1 MKKKTV
7 IFIFS
12 ASSFRLKLLHLSRL
26 DATPLPPVRRVFAE
40 FAGRNLFFTLLMI
53 LFSISSLCASES
65 DSTSDPTVL
74 SSDISGQTAV
84 SLTIYNVNM
93 GLVKDERELN
103 LPKGTLRL
111 NFMDV
116 ASEIIPQS
124 VYIKSITHADGFSVI
139 EQNYE
144 YDLLNPQKL
153 LDKYVGKEVK
163 LYSKNPY
170 NEREEI
176 VTATVLSNDGNPVF
190 KIGDEITYGYPGR
203 IIFPKVPE
211 NLISKPTLQWVI
223 DNADGGLQKVEAT
236 YLTNGINWRADYV
249 VVVNDTDTRTDL
261 AGWVT
266 IDNKSGS
273 TYKNARLKLIAGD
286 VNRVTYNRGVPA
298 PAMAAG
304 AMKSQRE
311 DFKEEGFFEYHMYTL
326 QRPATV
332 KNNQIKQIRLI
343 HAENVSL
350 KKEFIY
356 SGTSNYFYSSYGDTI
371 SNQKVGVFL
380 EIENKKDNNLGI
392 PLPKGTLRVYK
403 RDTEGSLQFIGEDS
417 IDHTPK
423 DEKFK
428 IKMGEAFDIVA
439 TRKQTEWKKLAL
451 DTYEASYEISIRNH
465 KKEGVTVKVI
475 EPIPGDWKIL
485 KSSHEYKKDSS
496 KVAEFPVKV
505 PENGEVKL
513 TYTVSMRY

>member
-1 MKKKTV
+1 MLLLNNCYEEESVFMKSKTV
-7 IFIFS
+7 IFILS
-12 ASSFRLKLLHLSRL
+12 ASPLRL
-26 DATPLPPVRRVFAE
+26 V
-40 FAGRNLFFTLLMI
+40 RNLSLTLLMV
-53 LFSISSLCASES
+53 LFSICTICASER
-65 DSTSDPTVL
+65 DSASDPPVL

-84 SLTIYNVNM
+84 SLTIYNANI

-124 VYIKSITHADGFSVI
+124 VYIKSLTHPDGFSVI

-203 IIFPKVPE
+203 IIFPRVPE
-211 NLISKPTLQWVI
+211 NLISKPTLLWVI
-223 DNADGGLQKVEAT
+223 DNAYGDLQKVEAT
-236 YLTNGINWRADYV
+236 YLTNAINWRADYV
-249 VVVNDTDTRTDL
+249 AVVNDTDTHTDL

-286 VNRVTYNRGVPA
+286 VNRVTYDRGRPA
-298 PAMAAG
+298 PAVPAG
-304 AMKSQRE
+304 AMKAQRE
-311 DFKEEGFFEYHMYTL
+311 EFKEEGFFEYHMYTL
-326 QRPATV
+326 HRPATV

-343 HAENVSL
+343 QAENVSL
-350 KKEFIY
+350 TKEFIY
-356 SGTSNYFYSSYGDTI
+356 SGMPNYFYGSYGDTI

-380 EIENKKDNNLGI
+380 EIYNKKDNHLGI

-423 DEKFK
+423 DEKIK
-428 IKMGEAFDIVA
+428 IKMGEAFDIVVA
-439 TRKQTEWKKLAL
+439 KKQTEWKKLAS

-465 KKEGVTVKVI
+465 KKEEITVKVR

-485 KSSHEYKKDSS
+485 KSSHDYKKDSS
-496 KVAEFPVKV
+496 KVAEFPIKV
-505 PENGEVKL
+505 PENVEVKL